1 VQIDVGL
8 LCSHTTVNMM
18 QPCSENHRCKKRCK
32 HVFIFKFKNA
42 FLTLFYFPNDNQLVQ
57 QIAQVAPETR
67 NSQEW
72 M

>member
-1 VQIDVGL
+1 VRIIDVR
-8 LCSHTTVNMM
+8 NAA
-18 QPCSENHRCKKRCK
+18 NIF
-32 HVFIFKFKNA
+32 FIFKFKNA